1 MKDGI
6 SKRVGR
12 IVSGSFNA
20 VVDAIE
26 NTAPEVVMEQAIREI
41 DNAVDEIKAEL
52 GKVVANKHLANKRL
66 MEENKRHEDL
76 SQKIELA
83 VSETREDLAEAA
95 ISQQFDIEAQL
106 PVLEATINDCG
117 DQEKELE
124 GYITALHAKKRQ
136 MKEDLRLFRASRKE
150 SDSISQSANGSPSTG
165 GNVEGKIS
173 RAESAF
179 DRVMEKATGMT
190 SPGMTTDKNTAAQM
204 AELEDMSRKNRI
216 QERLAAVKG
225 KLKTED

>member
-1 MKDGI
+1 MKEGI

-26 NTAPEVVMEQAIREI
+26 NVAPEVVLEQAIREI
-41 DNAVDEIKAEL
+41 DDAIMEVKAEL
-52 GKVVANKHLANKRL
+52 GKVIANKHLANKKL

-76 SQKIELA
+76 SQKIEFA
-83 VSETREDLAEAA
+83 ISEAREDLAETA
-95 ISQQFDIEAQL
+95 ISQQFDIEAQMPIL
-106 PVLEATINDCG
+106 KTTINDG
-117 DQEKELE
+117 GIQEKELE
-124 GYITALHAKKRQ
+124 GYVSALQAKKRQ
-136 MKEDLRLFRASRKE
+136 MKTDLRMFRE
-150 SDSISQSANGSPSTG
+150 SLREAESVSLSANGATGSG
-165 GNVEGKIS
+165 GNVEGKVS
-173 RAESAF
+173 RAGSAF
-179 DRVMEKATGMT
+179 DRIMEKATGM
-190 SPGMTTDKNTAAQM
+190 SSSSMLTDKSTAAQM